1 MSGINVPLLRKAL
14 EHIDAHPE
22 EHDQRSWMRQTSCG
36 TTMCLAATVA
46 VLAGHEIDWSK
57 SLMTTGDLAHF
68 YAVVDGRTVPEAA
81 QDSLGADD
89 EQAYSLFYGC
99 KNADD
104 LWAAAEEMTDG
115 EIRRLP

>member
-1 MSGINVPLLRKAL
+1 MSGINVALLRKAL

-22 EHDQRSWMRQTSCG
+22 EHDQRSWARKSSCG

-57 SLMTTGDLAHF
+57 PLMTTGYSAHF
-68 YAVVDGRTVPEAA
+68 YELVDGRKIPDAA
-81 QDSLGADD
+81 QESLGADD
-89 EQAYSLFYGC
+89 EQAHSLFYGC

-104 LWAAAEEMTDG
+104 LWAAAERITDG